1 MNTVNDKKTRK
12 VADIISNPTQE
23 TLAKYLNTILQTPLL
38 TDEEMNELMRR
49 IRRNGQ
55 DAGRAYKCLVM
66 SSLRMVVSAARHYMS
81 YGVELHELIAAGNRG
96 LERAIERYVES
107 NRDDFHRYALRQIRQ
122 FQVITIMLGGL
133 PPARE

>member
-49 IRRNGQ
+49 IRRNGP

-66 SSLRMVVSAARHYMS
+66 SNLRMVVSAARHYMS

-96 LERAIERYVES
+96 LERAIESYVETKGT
-107 NRDDFHRYALRQIRQ
+107 DFRKYVLRQIRQ

-133 PPARE
+133 PPAWE